1 MEVKNVLASVTAFI
15 EGTPSVTPEDRDVL
29 RTEWKPNDT
38 PLVVPSKSH
47 RTSRRLRAARYGVRL
62 TSIISRLI
70 KVSERLSTILAIKLT
85 FGLELE
91 L

>member
-1 MEVKNVLASVTAFI
+1 MEVENVLASVTAFI

-29 RTEWKPNDT
+29 RTKWKSNDA

-47 RTSRRLRAARYGVRL
+47 RTSRRFRAVHYGVQP
-62 TSIISRLI
+62 TSIISRSI

-85 FGLELE
+85 SGFELE